1 MIITGKYPN
10 LRMRRNR
17 RHDWVRRLVEE
28 QNLSVNDLILPIF
41 LIEGINKKQKIKN
54 MPGIYRYS
62 IDKLSQILDKAAKA
76 KIPAVALFPYTC
88 LLYTSP
94 SPRDS

>member
-1 MIITGKYPN
+1 MIITGKYPD

-41 LIEGINKKQKIKN
+41 LIEGNNKKQKIKN
-54 MPGIYRYS
+54 MPDVYRYS
-62 IDKLSQILDKAAKA
+62 IDRLSEILDKAVSN
-76 KIPAVALFPYTC
+76 KIPMIALFPYT
-88 LLYTSP
+88 P
-94 SPRDS
+94 KNKKIN

>member
-41 LIEGINKKQKIKN
+41 LIEGKNKKQKIKN
-54 MPGIYRYS
+54 MPDVYRYS
-62 IDKLSQILDKAAKA
+62 IDRIWNY
-76 KIPAVALFPYTC
+76 V
-88 LLYTSP
+88 
-94 SPRDS
+94 